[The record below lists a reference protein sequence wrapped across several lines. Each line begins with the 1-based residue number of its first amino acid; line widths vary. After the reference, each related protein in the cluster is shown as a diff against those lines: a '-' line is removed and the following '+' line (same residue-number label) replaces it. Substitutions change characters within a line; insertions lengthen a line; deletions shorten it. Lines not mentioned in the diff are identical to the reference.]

1 MQQNKRYY
9 FIDII
14 ESFAMLMVIMC
25 HCNSYSYDIVNDGNF
40 LTYIGYYSRTILS
53 TGVPLFFLVNGYL
66 LFNRPMNVKKHMLK
80 ILRLV
85 VLSVIWSIIVVAGTM
100 IMNRGFL
107 SIREFVLTILYQD
120 VNYLGFIWYMG
131 ALVSMYF
138 FFPALKF
145 A

>member
-1 MQQNKRYY
+1 
-9 FIDII
+9 
-14 ESFAMLMVIMC
+14 
-25 HCNSYSYDIVNDGNF
+25 
-40 LTYIGYYSRTILS
+40 
-53 TGVPLFFLVNGYL
+53 
-66 LFNRPMNVKKHMLK
+66 MLK